1 MSFANYLIEKKLVYY
16 QATPNYGLI
25 TENSILLDDLLIF
38 NEFLISYR
46 IHKIRCWQN
55 KQLGII
61 GIQLYYKDRDTNEEI
76 ISINKVKHA
85 DSTLIEFNLDPL
97 EFITGLTIYKTDL
110 LNALIE
116 FNLDPLE
123 FITGLTIY
131 KTDLLNGFSICT
143 NKRRKKLFGYDVG
156 EQIIPESFEEEGK
169 NVILGFFF
177 TFEHNLVISSIGCYY
192 LNRIFFSLILYS
204 GILYLRIKL
213 KDEEF
218 RKEVENK
225 LDKLEKPYIALYKI
239 CLLPNIQFYG
249 VLKYSLS

>member
-1 MSFANYLIEKKLVYY
+1 MSFANYLIEKKLVDY

-25 TENSILLDDLLIF
+25 TENSILLDDLQIF
-38 NEFLISYR
+38 KEFLISYR
-46 IHKIRCWQN
+46 IHRIRCWQN

-76 ISINKVKHA
+76 ISINKVKNA
-85 DSTLIEFNLDPL
+85 DSTLIEFNLNPL
-97 EFITGLTIYKTDL
+97 EYITGLTIYKTD
-110 LNALIE
+110 
-116 FNLDPLE
+116 F
-123 FITGLTIY
+123 
-131 KTDLLNGFSICT
+131 LNGFSIIT
-143 NKRRKKLFGYDVG
+143 NKKREKLFGYDIG

-177 TFEHNLVISSIGCYY
+177 TFEQNLVISSIGCYY

-213 KDEEF
+213 KDEGF
-218 RKEVENK
+218 RKEIENK
-225 LDKLEKPYIALYKI
+225 LDKLDKPYIALYKI

-249 VLKYSLS
+249 VLKYTLS

>member
-1 MSFANYLIEKKLVYY
+1 MSFANYLIEKKLVDY

-25 TENSILLDDLLIF
+25 TENSILLDDLQIF
-38 NEFLISYR
+38 KEFLISYR
-46 IHKIRCWQN
+46 IHRIRCWQN

-76 ISINKVKHA
+76 ISINKVKNA
-85 DSTLIEFNLDPL
+85 DSTLIEFNLNPL
-97 EFITGLTIYKTDL
+97 EY
-110 LNALIE
+110 
-116 FNLDPLE
+116 
-123 FITGLTIY
+123 ITGLTIY
-131 KTDLLNGFSICT
+131 KTDLLNGFSIIT
-143 NKRRKKLFGYDVG
+143 NKKREKLFGYDIG

-177 TFEHNLVISSIGCYY
+177 TFEQNLVISSIGCYY

-213 KDEEF
+213 KDEGF
-218 RKEVENK
+218 RKEIENK
-225 LDKLEKPYIALYKI
+225 LDKLDKPYIALYKI

-249 VLKYSLS
+249 VLKYTLS

>member
-1 MSFANYLIEKKLVYY
+1 MSFANYLIEKKLVDY

-25 TENSILLDDLLIF
+25 TENSILLDDLQIF
-38 NEFLISYR
+38 KEFLISYR
-46 IHKIRCWQN
+46 IHRIRCWQN

-110 LNALIE
+110 LN
-116 FNLDPLE
+116 
-123 FITGLTIY
+123 
-131 KTDLLNGFSICT
+131 GFSICT
-143 NKRRKKLFGYDVG
+143 NKKRKKLFGYDVG

>member
-1 MSFANYLIEKKLVYY
+1 MSFANYLIEKKLVDY

-25 TENSILLDDLLIF
+25 TENSILLDDLQIF
-38 NEFLISYR
+38 KEFLISYR
-46 IHKIRCWQN
+46 IHRIRCWQN

-76 ISINKVKHA
+76 ISINKVKNA
-85 DSTLIEFNLDPL
+85 DSTLIEFNLYPL
-97 EFITGLTIYKTDL
+97 EY
-110 LNALIE
+110 
-116 FNLDPLE
+116 
-123 FITGLTIY
+123 ITGLTIY
-131 KTDLLNGFSICT
+131 KTDLLNGFSIIT
-143 NKRRKKLFGYDVG
+143 NKKREKLFGYDIG

-177 TFEHNLVISSIGCYY
+177 TFEQNLVISSIGCYY

-213 KDEEF
+213 KDEGF
-218 RKEVENK
+218 RKEIENK

-249 VLKYSLS
+249 VLKYTLS

>member
-1 MSFANYLIEKKLVYY
+1 MSFANYLIEKKLVDY

-76 ISINKVKHA
+76 ISINKVKNA
-85 DSTLIEFNLDPL
+85 DSTLIEFNLNPL
-97 EFITGLTIYKTDL
+97 EY
-110 LNALIE
+110 
-116 FNLDPLE
+116 
-123 FITGLTIY
+123 ITGLTIY
-131 KTDLLNGFSICT
+131 KTDLLNGFSIIT
-143 NKRRKKLFGYDVG
+143 NKKREKLFGYDIG

-177 TFEHNLVISSIGCYY
+177 TFEQNLVISSIGCYY

-213 KDEEF
+213 KDEGF
-218 RKEVENK
+218 RKEIENK
-225 LDKLEKPYIALYKI
+225 LDKLDKPYIALYKI

-249 VLKYSLS
+249 VLKYTLS

>member
-1 MSFANYLIEKKLVYY
+1 MSFANYLIEKKLVDY

-25 TENSILLDDLLIF
+25 TENSILLDDLQIF
-38 NEFLISYR
+38 KEFLISYR
-46 IHKIRCWQN
+46 IHRIRCWQN

-76 ISINKVKHA
+76 ISINKVKNA
-85 DSTLIEFNLDPL
+85 DSTLIEFNLNPL
-97 EFITGLTIYKTDL
+97 EY
-110 LNALIE
+110 
-116 FNLDPLE
+116 
-123 FITGLTIY
+123 ITGLTIY
-131 KTDLLNGFSICT
+131 KTDLLNGFSIIT
-143 NKRRKKLFGYDVG
+143 NKKREKLFGYDIG

-177 TFEHNLVISSIGCYY
+177 TFEQNLVISSIGCYY

-213 KDEEF
+213 KDEGF
-218 RKEVENK
+218 RKEIENK
-225 LDKLEKPYIALYKI
+225 LDKLEIPDIALYKI

>member
-1 MSFANYLIEKKLVYY
+1 MSFANYLIEKKLVDY

-25 TENSILLDDLLIF
+25 TENSILLDDLQIF
-38 NEFLISYR
+38 KEFLISYR
-46 IHKIRCWQN
+46 IHRIRCWQN

-76 ISINKVKHA
+76 ISINKVKNA
-85 DSTLIEFNLDPL
+85 DSTLIEFNLNPL
-97 EFITGLTIYKTDL
+97 EY
-110 LNALIE
+110 
-116 FNLDPLE
+116 
-123 FITGLTIY
+123 ITGLTIY
-131 KTDLLNGFSICT
+131 KTDLLNGFSIIT
-143 NKRRKKLFGYDVG
+143 NKKREKLFGYDIG

-177 TFEHNLVISSIGCYY
+177 TFEQNLVISSIGCYY

-213 KDEEF
+213 KDEGF
-218 RKEVENK
+218 RKEIENK
-225 LDKLEKPYIALYKI
+225 LDKLEIPDIALYKI

-249 VLKYSLS
+249 VLKYTLS